1 MPQNGVAGFQS
12 NFYLTPILENLIAEL
27 SKCPDHP
34 QEELDVYCIEC
45 KVVSCHK
52 YARTKHT
59 EERRNHPMENIPD
72 AARKALEQLKTDKK
86 RVEGVV
92 SDLKA
97 AVAATEKE
105 KLASQTHQQ
114 QTRPH
119 RSCRCAGSR

>member
-1 MPQNGVAGFQS
+1 MPQNGVARFQS
-12 NFYLTPILENLIAEL
+12 NFYLTPILENLTAEL

-34 QEELDVYCIEC
+34 DDELDMYCIEC

-52 YARTKHT
+52 CARTKHT
-59 EERRNHPMENIPD
+59 EERRNHPMENISD
-72 AARKALEQLKTDKK
+72 AAQKALDQLAADKQ

-105 KLASQTHQQ
+105 S
-114 QTRPH
+114 
-119 RSCRCAGSR
+119 